1 MTFKEMKLSEPVLQA
16 LQEMQYETPTPI
28 QTQAIPEAMTGR
40 DLLGLAQTG
49 TGKTAAF
56 ALPII
61 EQLLADKNYGH
72 KGTPREI
79 KALVLTPTRE
89 LAIQINESFTDYAK
103 FTKIRHTVIFGG
115 VKQGAQTNALK
126 CGVDILTA
134 TPGRLLDLM
143 QQGYIKLNNVRHFVL
158 DEADNML
165 DMGFIHDVKRILPK
179 LPSKKQTLLFSAT
192 MPDSINKLAKNMLNN
207 PVRVE
212 VTPAASVVE
221 TISQKVFAVEKAQKK
236 VFLAH
241 LLKEEDQQD
250 NKVLVFSRTKHGADN
265 IARYLS
271 KRNIKCES
279 IHGDKSQNARQRALK
294 NFKEGVSNV
303 IVATDI
309 AARGIDIKGLDL
321 VVNYDLPDV
330 PETYVH
336 RIGRT
341 GRAGYEGRATT
352 FCATE
357 EKDLLRD
364 IEKLTGLHFTLQTP
378 DIELPEVTVVAKP
391 AQQKSPQQSRRKP
404 QATRKKDKPAASQQ
418 PRKNFRSRY

>member
-1 MTFKEMKLSEPVLQA
+1 MKLSEPVLQA

-126 CGVDILTA
+126 GGVDILTA

-357 EKDLLRD
+357 EKDLLHD

>member
-357 EKDLLRD
+357 EKDLLHD